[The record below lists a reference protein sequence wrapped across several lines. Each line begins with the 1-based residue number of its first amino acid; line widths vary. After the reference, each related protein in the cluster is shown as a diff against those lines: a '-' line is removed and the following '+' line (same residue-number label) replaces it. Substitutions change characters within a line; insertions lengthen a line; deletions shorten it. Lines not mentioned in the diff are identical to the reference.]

1 MNWKKSSISIA
12 RKCNDIIHGS
22 MWRHSKHKR

>member
-12 RKCNDIIHGS
+12 RKCNDIINGG
-22 MWRHSKHKR
+22 MWRHSRHK